1 MMRLRIKDLKDR
13 LAVTGNQVA
22 YNETLSKGKIVG
34 EMLEM
39 SANDYREM
47 LAKYKPQTT
56 SVSSSVACCTSMPTV
71 ITQVGNAAKA
81 MARVVSASF
90 TGNQVKA
97 TDDVVEKR
105 RAICGA
111 CEFLKD
117 GKCLKCGCRTNL
129 KITLATEKCPLNR
142 W

>member
-13 LAVTGNQVA
+13 LAVTGNQEA
-22 YNETLSKGKIVG
+22 YDEALSKGKVAG

-47 LAKYKPQTT
+47 LAKYQPQTT
-56 SVSSSVACCTSMPTV
+56 SVSSSVACCSSMPSV

-81 MARVVSASF
+81 AARVVSASF

-97 TDDVVEKR
+97 TEDVVEKR
-105 RAICGA
+105 KAICQG
-111 CEFLKD
+111 CEFLQND
-117 GKCLKCGCRTNL
+117 RCSKCGCRYKL
-129 KITLATEKCPLNR
+129 KIQLATESCPISK